1 MAGEKLRVR
10 SGNAAGTAIDPSGG
24 FTFGRS
30 QPGQGTLAGDPELSR
45 EHARI
50 TTAPG
55 GGLTIEDL
63 GSTNGTFVNGQRVTG
78 AQPLRP
84 GDTVKVGQ
92 TEMVVE
98 GDDQA
103 TALGGAAAGAA
114 GATVIGGDAPTTAA
128 PTPPTPPPGPPTPPP
143 GPPPG
148 AGPPVGGPP
157 PLAGPPPVGGPPPGP
172 GGIPPGPPGY
182 GRPPGDGGGNRN
194 LIIALIAIAVLAIGG
209 GVAALLL
216 LGGDDEKEGGAKP
229 ATPPPT
235 TTPATPP
242 PPDTEP
248 PGSTGEAADVEDT
261 IRDFA
266 DANGKADIES
276 WCALST
282 ARYQRNHGA
291 DPSNCESGRLSK
303 SDTRGEDILS
313 FDTTI
318 TGEKAKSTFVFEDG
332 SSGTAVLREQGGRW
346 KIDSF
351 G

>member
-148 AGPPVGGPP
+148 AGAGAGRGGGPQRRRRPRRP
-157 PLAGPPPVGGPPPGP
+157 PRPPRLRLPTPSLPGAR
-172 GGIPPGPPGY
+172 
-182 GRPPGDGGGNRN
+182 GRPPTSRTPSATSRTPTARPTSNRG
-194 LIIALIAIAVLAIGG
+194 ARCRPPGTSATTAPTQAIAR
-209 GVAALLL
+209 AA
-216 LGGDDEKEGGAKP
+216 GSRR
-229 ATPPPT
+229 ATPAARTSSASTRRSQARRPSPP
-235 TTPATPP
+235 
-242 PPDTEP
+242 
-248 PGSTGEAADVEDT
+248 SCS
-261 IRDFA
+261 R
-266 DANGKADIES
+266 
-276 WCALST
+276 T
-282 ARYQRNHGA
+282 ARA
-291 DPSNCESGRLSK
+291 AP
-303 SDTRGEDILS
+303 
-313 FDTTI
+313 
-318 TGEKAKSTFVFEDG
+318 
-332 SSGTAVLREQGGRW
+332 
-346 KIDSF
+346 
-351 G
+351 